1 MRYIASI
8 VLRSEISKHNL
19 WTQSAVSSRKEKT
32 VRGDKFRENFIIHT
46 GGFAEVLVAD
56 KGDAYYCKCM
66 LSGQLGLGRQVK
78 VAHLLPVVSKISTL
92 TELGFEEADVD
103 DVRNGLLLSAGF
115 EEAYDTLRASFVKG
129 IYQDHTLGGPRE
141 GYIFTIWDDE
151 CRKLETFPESGRLI
165 EEFEGHALTLN
176 GHDPFKRALSFQA
189 YQAFLHN
196 KVALHLRP
204 KDFGSPVISSKSD
217 LAKMRRDLMGYKL
230 AVEKDIENECE
241 EY

>member
-32 VRGDKFRENFIIHT
+32 LRGDKFRENFIIHT

-78 VAHLLPVVSKISTL
+78 VAHLLPAVSKISTL

-103 DVRNGLLLSAGF
+103 DVRNGLLLCSGF
-115 EEAYDTLRASFVKG
+115 KDAFDTLRASFVKG
-129 IYQDHTLGGPRE
+129 IYQDTLGGLRE

-151 CRKLETFPESGRLI
+151 CRKLETFPESGLLI

-230 AVEKDIENECE
+230 AVEKDIDNEYEEN
-241 EY
+241 